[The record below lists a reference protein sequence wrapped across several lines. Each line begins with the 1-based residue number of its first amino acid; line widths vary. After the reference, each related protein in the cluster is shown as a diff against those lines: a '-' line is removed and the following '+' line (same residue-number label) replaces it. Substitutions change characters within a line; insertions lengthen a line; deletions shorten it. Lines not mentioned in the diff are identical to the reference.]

1 MPQNADELTLIEG
14 GKRLSESKE
23 HDFSGTASR
32 TAGGLLITSGDRPA
46 VGIVWPQLL
55 GVMPH
60 GTDTLAL
67 IASFCLVTLY
77 GPGVAT
83 LARVILDRKISELRE
98 GMETDGARIDKITIE
113 GNLPKLGSQPE
124 R

>member
-14 GKRLSESKE
+14 GKRHPESKE
-23 HDFSGTASR
+23 HGFSGTAARVS
-32 TAGGLLITSGDRPA
+32 GGLQIANSQQGI
-46 VGIVWPQLL
+46 GIVWPQIL

-60 GTDTLAL
+60 GADTLAI

-83 LARVILDRKISELRE
+83 LARVIIDRRISELHE
-98 GMETDGARIDKITIE
+98 GLETDGARIDKITIE
-113 GNLPKLGSQPE
+113 GNLPKLGTQS
-124 R
+124 

>member
-1 MPQNADELTLIEG
+1 MSQNADELTLIEG
-14 GKRLSESKE
+14 GRRHPDSKE
-23 HDFSGTASR
+23 PAFSGAAAR
-32 TAGGLLITSGDRPA
+32 TAGGLLVTASDGQA
-46 VGIVWPQLL
+46 VGIVWPQIL
-55 GVMPH
+55 GVLPY

-83 LARVILDRKISELRE
+83 LARVILDRRISELRE
-98 GMETDGARIDKITIE
+98 GMVTDGARIDKITIE
-113 GNLPKLGSQPE
+113 GNLPKLGNPLE